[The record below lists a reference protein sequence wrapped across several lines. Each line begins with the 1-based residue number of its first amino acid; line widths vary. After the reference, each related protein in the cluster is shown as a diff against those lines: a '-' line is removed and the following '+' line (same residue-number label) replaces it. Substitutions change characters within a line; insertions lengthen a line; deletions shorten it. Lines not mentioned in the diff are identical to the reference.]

1 MVNAACLLSVRSCPL
16 ASKCTT
22 RNPRLLDVDIDYD
35 QADRTSTRPA
45 EGFCEQGRRETRDK
59 AAASGMLPHE
69 FLLAVT
75 RGEAVDGY
83 VPSFAERMEAAK
95 AAAPFYA
102 PKLSAV
108 EADLN
113 HGGPL
118 VPVLNLNL
126 HKLTD
131 EQLEAYIRREEARLD
146 IDGKPQ

>member
-1 MVNAACLLSVRSCPL
+1 MTKPTGRPPGRPKGATNK
-16 ASKCTT
+16 AS
-22 RNPRLLDVDIDYD
+22 
-35 QADRTSTRPA
+35 
-45 EGFCEQGRRETRDK
+45 RETRER
-59 AAASGMLPHE
+59 AAASGLLPHE

-83 VPSFAERMEAAK
+83 VPSFAERLEAAK

-131 EQLEAYIRREEARLD
+131 DQLEAYIRRETARLEG
-146 IDGKPQ
+146 DGEAVQ

>member
-1 MVNAACLLSVRSCPL
+1 MTKPTGRAPGRPKGALNK
-16 ASKCTT
+16 AS
-22 RNPRLLDVDIDYD
+22 
-35 QADRTSTRPA
+35 
-45 EGFCEQGRRETRDK
+45 RETRER
-59 AAASGMLPHE
+59 AAASGLLPHE

-75 RGEAVDGY
+75 RGEVVDGY

-118 VPVLNLNL
+118 QPILNVTLG
-126 HKLTD
+126 KLTD
-131 EQLEAYIRREEARLD
+131 AQLVEVAAT
-146 IDGKPQ
+146 GKLGGRTVQ